1 MQRTITVKGTGSA
14 TAAPDLIR
22 ISMSLESKEY
32 TYALTMKSAE
42 EEIESLKEAIV
53 SAGFDRKD
61 LKTLDFDVRTEY
73 NNEKDHFGNYQRIF
87 KGYTCTHQLKLEFD
101 LDTKRLASALNAIA
115 DCSARPTLSIDFTV
129 KDPTAI
135 STELLRSAAVNARV
149 KAETL
154 CAASGVKLGDLLTIS
169 YNWGEIDIVSRT
181 DVDMPMAKSK
191 RGLDCNIEIEP
202 DDISLSDTATFIWE
216 IK

>member
-1 MQRTITVKGTGSA
+1 MQRTITIKGTGSA
-14 TAAPDLIR
+14 TTAPDLIR

-42 EEIESLKEAIV
+42 EEIESLKVAIV
-53 SAGFDRKD
+53 SVGFDQKD

-73 NNEKDHFGNYQRIF
+73 NNEKDRFGNYQRIF
-87 KGYTCTHQLKLEFD
+87 KGYTCTHRLKLEFD

-181 DVDMPMAKSK
+181 DVDMPMAKSM
-191 RGLDCNIEIEP
+191 RDLDCNIEIEP
-202 DDISLSDTATFIWE
+202 DDISLTDTATFIWE

>member
-1 MQRTITVKGTGSA
+1 MQRTITVKGTGAA
-14 TAAPDLIR
+14 TATPDLIR

-53 SAGFDRKD
+53 SVGFDRKD

-87 KGYTCTHQLKLEFD
+87 KGYTCTHRLKLEFD

-154 CAASGVKLGDLLTIS
+154 CAASGVKLGDLLTIN
-169 YNWGEIDIVSRT
+169 YNWAELSIVSCT

-191 RGLDCNIEIEP
+191 RDLDCNIEIEP
-202 DDISLSDTATFIWE
+202 DDISLTDTATFIWE